1 MSLTFYYSPMSSSGI
16 TEAVL
21 DELQIP
27 CERIKVDLKAGDAR
41 KPEYLALN
49 PNGKVPMIVH
59 EETPIWE
66 SVAITMYLGEMFG
79 VEKQLYPAPGPKR
92 GEAMKWIVWANV
104 TLGQPVYQLF
114 GLQKSDNEA
123 AKKKAQDELAVAL
136 KVFEVGLEGRQF
148 LLGEEYSLADTH
160 LLSVVGLMMMLNVDL
175 TPYPNVTGWMKHG
188 MERPA
193 FAKK

>member
-104 TLGQPVYQLF
+104 TLGQPAFQLY
-114 GLQKSDNEA
+114 GLQKSDDEA
-123 AKKKAQDELAVAL
+123 AKKKAQDELAVVL
-136 KVFEVGLEGRQF
+136 KVLEVGLEGRQF
-148 LLGEEYSLADTH
+148 LLGEDYSLVDTH
-160 LLSVVGLMMMLNVDL
+160 LLSVVGWMTMLNVDL
-175 TPYPNVTGWMKHG
+175 TPYPNVTGWMKRG